1 MSSSCHAQGFA
12 SVLSAHHRRHYSFGD
27 AVLAGWADDG
37 GMLWPT
43 QVPQLDQQRLV
54 AWASLSYPQLCA
66 TILKLFVPA
75 DDPDIAH
82 GELDALVA
90 RSFPAFGS
98 ADVVELF
105 TLEGGD
111 VGPGIAIAE
120 LWHGPTLAFK
130 DLGMSVLGQML
141 SHLLSRRHERLLLLV
156 GTSGDTGSSAIEAVR
171 GLPNVDIVVLY
182 PLRGYSSITPVQER
196 QMTSVA
202 EVEANVTVVGVEGTS
217 DDLDVPMEACFRD
230 APFKRLHA
238 LGSVNSVNVVRL
250 LVQSVHFFYAYLR
263 VCPAADRTVQFAV
276 PCGAGGH
283 LAAGL
288 LALQMGLPARL
299 IAATNAND
307 AMHRVLSTGVLHAGR
322 PSRPTASPSMDIQM
336 PYNLWRLLYVASGG
350 DGDAV
355 RLWQEQLRNS
365 VLQLPPHIVTW
376 LAMRVGSVAVDD
388 DETLAT
394 VRSARVQSGYFLD
407 PHTAV
412 GVAAARRSPF
422 GMFSPQP
429 STGFVR
435 AHNGATA
442 EPRVC
447 LGCAHAVKFLPSV
460 AAALGSTIDATLAAM
475 PECATHQCVGAVGR
489 MARELHAAGGAA
501 AGDSFSREGQMPPGC
516 TTVFR
521 RGEDWEHRL
530 RALLA
535 SVTAR
540 RASERAGASARPG
553 AATLSAAS
561 STASRL

>member
-1 MSSSCHAQGFA
+1 
-12 SVLSAHHRRHYSFGD
+12 
-27 AVLAGWADDG
+27 
-37 GMLWPT
+37 
-43 QVPQLDQQRLV
+43 
-54 AWASLSYPQLCA
+54 
-66 TILKLFVPA
+66 
-75 DDPDIAH
+75 
-82 GELDALVA
+82 
-90 RSFPAFGS
+90 
-98 ADVVELF
+98 
-105 TLEGGD
+105 
-111 VGPGIAIAE
+111 
-120 LWHGPTLAFK
+120 
-130 DLGMSVLGQML
+130 
-141 SHLLSRRHERLLLLV
+141 
-156 GTSGDTGSSAIEAVR
+156 
-171 GLPNVDIVVLY
+171 
-182 PLRGYSSITPVQER
+182 
-196 QMTSVA
+196 
-202 EVEANVTVVGVEGTS
+202 
-217 DDLDVPMEACFRD
+217 
-230 APFKRLHA
+230 
-238 LGSVNSVNVVRL
+238 
-250 LVQSVHFFYAYLR
+250 
-263 VCPAADRTVQFAV
+263 
-276 PCGAGGH
+276 
-283 LAAGL
+283 
-288 LALQMGLPARL
+288 
-299 IAATNAND
+299 
-307 AMHRVLSTGVLHAGR
+307 MHRVLSTGVLHAGR

-435 AHNGATA
+435 AHNSATA